1 MAIGTVDNGEPAA
14 AGQAARRAEHLPGEA
29 GIWVFVLGDMLMFA
43 LFFALFTYY
52 RGEQAEL
59 FSAGQAT
66 LNQAYGAINTL
77 FLLTSSWFV
86 VLAIHAAK
94 DRADRVAANFFG
106 LAFACGLGFVIVKYL
121 EYGEK
126 VAAGLTLTTDDFYMY
141 YYVLTGLH
149 FLHVVIGLVLLAILW
164 HKSRSGLKPD
174 SDIVLLEGGAT
185 YWHMVDVLWIIL
197 FPLVYLLK

>member
-1 MAIGTVDNGEPAA
+1 MTVANPVVQPTSVRPA
-14 AGQAARRAEHLPGEA
+14 GHLPGEA
-29 GIWVFVLGDMLMFA
+29 GIWVFVVADLLMFA
-43 LFFALFTYY
+43 LFFALFTFY
-52 RGEQAEL
+52 RGENIEL

-66 LNQAYGAINTL
+66 LNQGYGAINTL

-86 VLAIHAAK
+86 VTAIHAAK
-94 DRADRVAANFFG
+94 KQNGKAAANYFT
-106 LAFACGLGFVIVKYL
+106 LAFLCGAGFVTVKVL

-126 VAAGLTLTTDDFYMY
+126 IRAGFILTTNDFYMY

-149 FLHVVIGLVLLAILW
+149 FAHVAIGLVVLVVLW
-164 HKSRSGLKPD
+164 NKSRRGLQRA
-174 SDIVLLEGGAT
+174 SDILLLEGGAT